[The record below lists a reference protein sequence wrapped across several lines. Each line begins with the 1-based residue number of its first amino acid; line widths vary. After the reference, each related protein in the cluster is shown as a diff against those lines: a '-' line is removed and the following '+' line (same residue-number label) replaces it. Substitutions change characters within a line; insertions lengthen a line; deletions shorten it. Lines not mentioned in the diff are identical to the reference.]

1 MYEQPLIYRGI
12 LIVVVQAVLL
22 WLYGITVLPDKKRK
36 REKIEKLFRICYD
49 SM

>member
-1 MYEQPLIYRGI
+1 MSSRLYTGVSLSSLYR
-12 LIVVVQAVLL
+12 QYC
-22 WLYGITVLPDKKRK
+22 WLYGITVLSDKKRK